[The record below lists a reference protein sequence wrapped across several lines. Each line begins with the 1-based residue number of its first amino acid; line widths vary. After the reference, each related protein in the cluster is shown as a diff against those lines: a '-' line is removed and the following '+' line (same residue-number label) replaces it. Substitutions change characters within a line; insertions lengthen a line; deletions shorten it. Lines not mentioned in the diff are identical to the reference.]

1 MVVRVRQPRR
11 PEKRMADP
19 RRRGRIA
26 WRGVVLVGVLAW
38 CSPAGADMW
47 HYVGDWLDF
56 TWNVSATETYD
67 DNIFNTPDGKED
79 DFITMVGLDS
89 RLVLRHPLG
98 SFTLFYRFDQAIY
111 LGHSELNDLGQ
122 AAGLGQNQ
130 SLSLGDAV
138 HLSPRD
144 TLSYSNAFSRTPDSL
159 YTTGDQRAVQQP
171 PVDAEGLVVGHQGAI
186 RNTTQLG
193 YDHAFRV
200 PLSLGLNGAYTI
212 LEYDD
217 PLRVDSR
224 DATLGGSLSWRLS
237 ALRSV
242 GLAYSHTAIDF
253 DSFPSSDSEVV
264 SLLYNDEPL
273 PTWKVNARVG
283 ASFNSTADSGV
294 NDVTPDMDVRVAK
307 ELPRGSAS
315 AGYRRHVS
323 TSRGYGGV
331 AEQQAV
337 NLAGSY
343 RHTPVWSSR
352 LSATYS
358 DGRSEAIATQDTDR
372 FTVRYDTGYPLGR
385 LLTLTGGYLYSN
397 QRQSDETA
405 DDRVTNNRIFIG
417 LRYGATLL

>member
-1 MVVRVRQPRR
+1 
-11 PEKRMADP
+11 MADP

-264 SLLYNDEPL
+264 SLLYN
-273 PTWKVNARVG
+273 
-283 ASFNSTADSGV
+283 
-294 NDVTPDMDVRVAK
+294 
-307 ELPRGSAS
+307 
-315 AGYRRHVS
+315 
-323 TSRGYGGV
+323 
-331 AEQQAV
+331 
-337 NLAGSY
+337 
-343 RHTPVWSSR
+343 
-352 LSATYS
+352 
-358 DGRSEAIATQDTDR
+358 
-372 FTVRYDTGYPLGR
+372 
-385 LLTLTGGYLYSN
+385 
-397 QRQSDETA
+397 
-405 DDRVTNNRIFIG
+405 
-417 LRYGATLL
+417 